1 MEKMAYLLSIFVLL
15 ALLVF
20 MLLFKDLVVFTASLI
35 MISAIVFFVYKPI
48 KLNDKNDSKNNN
60 KS

>member
-20 MLLFKDLVVFTASLI
+20 TLLFKDLVVFTASLTV
-35 MISAIVFFVYKPI
+35 ISAIVFFVCKPI
-48 KLNDKNDSKNNN
+48 KLNEKNDSKNNK